1 MNAVRGERRRSAVPR
16 TGSRGRDAR
25 TDRLTGRLAHV
36 YAIVG
41 ARGPSSVRTR
51 SSGRLDVIS
60 QGALAAVVR
69 LQPGVQESSP
79 AHLRRYERTIRE
91 LSDRFP
97 AVLPARFGTVM
108 PVEELAFILSSRSA
122 TLSRALSNVRGRTQ
136 MTIRIVGGAMD
147 TREVRKRTAS
157 AEAPPSRR
165 GREYLRARLRESTV
179 QRKVPGFEPVRSAVA
194 RWVRDER
201 VEHRDGI
208 STVYHLIPRAAAER
222 YRTASQ
228 RAAAAAGLPAVVSG
242 PWPPYAF
249 AASD

>member
-1 MNAVRGERRRSAVPR
+1 MNAVRGERRPSAVPR

-25 TDRLTGRLAHV
+25 TSRLAGRLAHV
-36 YAIVG
+36 YAIVS

-51 SSGRLDVIS
+51 ASGRLDVIS
-60 QGALAAVVR
+60 QGTLAAVVR
-69 LQPGVQESSP
+69 LPPGVQESSP

-91 LSDRFP
+91 LSETFR

-122 TLSRALSNVRGRTQ
+122 VLARALSNVRGRAQ

-147 TREVRKRTAS
+147 TRETRKRAAS
-157 AEAPPSRR
+157 TEAPPARR
-165 GREYLRARLRESTV
+165 GREYLRARLRESV
-179 QRKVPGFEPVRSAVA
+179 IQQKVPGFEPVRAAVA

-201 VEHRDGI
+201 VEHRDGV

-222 YRTASQ
+222 YRNASR
-228 RAAAAAGLPAVVSG
+228 RAAASAGLSAVVSG

-249 AASD
+249 VTSD